1 MEKTSI
7 KLLAALLTASLL
19 FGACDPSSE
28 VDYTPS
34 RDCIITAVTMGTLK
48 RTLHTTDSLGQ
59 DSTYTVSVTGSL
71 YPIYI

>member
-34 RDCIITAVTMGTLK
+34 RDCIITAVTN
-48 RTLHTTDSLGQ
+48 RNR
-59 DSTYTVSVTGSL
+59 
-71 YPIYI
+71 